1 MSQSPKLGSSNFFV
15 SSTYKQ
21 AGNGKDHAHLMRDI
35 DGYSKIMEEKGKP
48 KIEPSDFNSI
58 QNWFQNFSS
67 TDAKMDSLDYI
78 SIYAYYSR
86 FYFTY
91 QVIPVKHEKRF

>member
-1 MSQSPKLGSSNFFV
+1 MMIFDLDSS
-15 SSTYKQ
+15 
-21 AGNGKDHAHLMRDI
+21 
-35 DGYSKIMEEKGKP
+35 
-48 KIEPSDFNSI
+48 
-58 QNWFQNFSS
+58 NFSS

-91 QVIPVKHEKRF
+91 QIIPVKHEKRF